1 VPSSELSKKFKMT
14 LTKNNRIN
22 NQEKTKVF
30 FWCLILSICLCV
42 FSYGYLVRTT
52 IVNIV
57 TRENMEKELALVS
70 SKVLSL
76 ESEYVKVKNNVTL
89 EQAQN
94 SGFIQASNQKFV
106 TKTNTG
112 SGFSVNI
119 R

>member
-1 VPSSELSKKFKMT
+1 MTLSKD
-14 LTKNNRIN
+14 NRIN
-22 NQEKTKVF
+22 NQDKARVL
-30 FWCLILSICLCV
+30 FWSLVIMICFCV
-42 FSYGYLVRTT
+42 FSYGYFVRTT

-57 TRENMEKELALVS
+57 TRQTMEKELSLLS
-70 SKVLSL
+70 SKVLNL
-76 ESEYVKVKNNVTL
+76 ESEYVKIKNTVTL

-94 SGFIQASNQKFV
+94 SGFVSSLNQKFV

>member
-1 VPSSELSKKFKMT
+1 MT
-14 LTKNNRIN
+14 LSKNNRIN
-22 NQEKTKVF
+22 NQDKTRVL
-30 FWCLILSICLCV
+30 FWSLIIMICFCV
-42 FSYGYLVRTT
+42 FSYGYFVRTT

-57 TRENMEKELALVS
+57 TRQTMEKELSLLS

-94 SGFIQASNQKFV
+94 SGFVSALNQKFV
-106 TKTNTG
+106 TKTNTD